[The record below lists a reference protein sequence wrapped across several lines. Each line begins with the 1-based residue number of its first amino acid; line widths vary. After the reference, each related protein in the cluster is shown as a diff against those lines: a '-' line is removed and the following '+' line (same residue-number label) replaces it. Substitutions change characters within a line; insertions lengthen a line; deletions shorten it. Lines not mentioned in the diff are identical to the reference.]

1 MPWLRPPSPSCHKTG
16 KCRVAPWPQCEELQD
31 KLKYLKTQP
40 IEKDERSILYITNC
54 VVEQEVLFYLCVHKK
69 GAKVYLGYMNILLEI
84 HFLKK
89 ALHLGI
95 QDMAVQGVNYFD
107 HCEKFSL

>member
-89 ALHLGI
+89 AL
-95 QDMAVQGVNYFD
+95 QM
-107 HCEKFSL
+107 